1 MGLLALASLLP
12 RNMVPYWCKVVCVL
26 PRSVVHNHEKCYVV
40 LRCCGVKAILSPL
53 PDVQV
58 LSSAH
63 AVEREHAV
71 LSALA
76 GTPVPVPRVL
86 CLCTDASVA
95 GTPFYVMEHVK
106 VRSQTLLLLHQ
117 HLRVDC

>member
-1 MGLLALASLLP
+1 MLCCAVVASPATMSP
-12 RNMVPYWCKVVCVL
+12 RP
-26 PRSVVHNHEKCYVV
+26 
-40 LRCCGVKAILSPL
+40 G
-53 PDVQV
+53 VQV

-76 GTPVPVPRVL
+76 ATPVPVPRVL

-95 GTPFYVMEHVK
+95 GTPFYVMEHVR
-106 VRSQTLLLLHQ
+106 VRSQALLLLHQ
-117 HLRVDC
+117 RLRVGY